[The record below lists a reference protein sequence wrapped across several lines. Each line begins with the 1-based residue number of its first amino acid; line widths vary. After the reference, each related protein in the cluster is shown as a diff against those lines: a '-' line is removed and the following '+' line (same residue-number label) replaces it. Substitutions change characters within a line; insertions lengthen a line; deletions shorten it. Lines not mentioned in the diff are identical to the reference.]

1 MPSSSVGSLSFSGES
16 QEMEM
21 RLVEMK
27 IEMVGVEME
36 MMKVCF

>member
-21 RLVEMK
+21 RLIEIK
-27 IEMVGVEME
+27 IEMVEVE

>member
-21 RLVEMK
+21 RLKEMK
-27 IEMVGVEME
+27 IEMVGVEM
-36 MMKVCF
+36 MKVCF